1 MTHDLL
7 PLFGLAPLV
16 IPAATALLAFLSG
29 SQKNK
34 STQTQTS
41 TPVGDPAYGPL
52 QQALLSSAMQRINS
66 PSSLPAGYE
75 TQGIGK
81 INDTFATIN
90 QGIGN
95 RAAAQGVSGG
105 PTETYAR
112 NISDLNRGG
121 QIAGFQTNLPLL
133 ERTMRNEDLGFAA
146 NVLSSQRY
154 GTSTTGTSTSGGG
167 IGGGLGQAASILGY
181 LYGQGGLGGGG
192 TSGGAPAFPPGGGF
206 SGGDPAS
213 WLADFMAGKR

>member
-7 PLFGLAPLV
+7 PLLGIAPFV
-16 IPAATALLAFLSG
+16 IPAALSLLSYIQG

-34 STQTQTS
+34 QTQTSTS

-52 QQALLSSAMQRINS
+52 QQALLSSAMGRLNS
-66 PSSLPAGYE
+66 PSALPAGYE

-81 INDTFATIN
+81 INDTYATIN

-105 PTETYAR
+105 PTESYAR

-121 QIAGFQTNLPLL
+121 QIAGFQTGLPLL
-133 ERTMRNEDLGFAA
+133 ERSVRNEDLGFAA
-146 NVLSSQRY
+146 NVLNSQRY

-167 IGGGLGQAASILGY
+167 VGGGLGQMAGILGY

-192 TSGGAPAFPPGGGF
+192 TSGGPAAPPGGGF
-206 SGGDPAS
+206 SGGLLDYLKGLP
-213 WLADFMAGKR
+213 MGIGG

>member
-1 MTHDLL
+1 M
-7 PLFGLAPLV
+7 PIGPWV
-16 IPAATALLAFLSG
+16 IPAGAALLSFLSG
-29 SQKNK
+29 AQKNK
-34 STQTQTS
+34 QTS
-41 TPVGDPAYGPL
+41 TSTSSPVGDPAYTPL
-52 QQALLSSAMQRINS
+52 QTALLSQAMQRINS
-66 PSSLPAGYE
+66 PSALPAGYE

-105 PTETYAR
+105 PTEAYAR

-133 ERTMRNEDLGFAA
+133 ERSMRNEDLGFAA
-146 NVLSSQRY
+146 NVLNSQRY

-167 IGGGLGQAASILGY
+167 LAGGLGGAAGILGF
-181 LYGQGGLGGGG
+181 LYGQGALGGGAKGGG
-192 TSGGAPAFPPGGGF
+192 TSGGMNWFDPSSWGG
-206 SGGDPAS
+206 
-213 WLADFMAGKR
+213 